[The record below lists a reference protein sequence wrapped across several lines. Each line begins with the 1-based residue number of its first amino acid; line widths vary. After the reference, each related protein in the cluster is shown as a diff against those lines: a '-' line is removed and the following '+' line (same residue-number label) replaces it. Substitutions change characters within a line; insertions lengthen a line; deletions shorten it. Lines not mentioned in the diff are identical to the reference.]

1 MSPLL
6 VVCLLVGSPVAGL
19 GLLELQAWLER
30 WDQRRHARD

>member
-6 VVCLLVGSPVAGL
+6 VAFLLVGSPVAGL

-30 WDQRRHARD
+30 RDHRRHAQD